1 MFEVLL
7 VLSVSPFWHPTAF
20 LPWTWRPEIQPL
32 LGPSRTTYNKQV
44 LTEFCFNTLHY
55 RPRSLCGLPMINP
68 KNRYYKIWAF
78 LLITIDATYTAFI
91 VPIGVGFR
99 VSDTSWNWIAV
110 IDFLAGAVA
119 GPGVERSTTV
129 PVCP

>member
-1 MFEVLL
+1 M
-7 VLSVSPFWHPTAF
+7 
-20 LPWTWRPEIQPL
+20 
-32 LGPSRTTYNKQV
+32 
-44 LTEFCFNTLHY
+44 HY

-129 PVCP
+129 PVCPWSLSWHPRTAALSVDTYTTPLEG